1 MQQPHATYRVPPHG
15 FCSLSLKKCPQGK
28 LIYRASRDT
37 TNCIELHS
45 MPQVPLQHEG
55 LFNLAAID
63 EAIGA
68 DPAVRLLH
76 IQRSCGYR
84 WRPSIPIQEIKRC
97 VSLTLRVVGQ
107 LKIAPR
113 RYVLKDR
120 TALLMRRKIVLLK
133 NIGTHFEQNGM
144 DWACRVSRLN
154 NVSPIVLCSIARVRW
169 TSSMPRKSTLCN

>member
-1 MQQPHATYRVPPHG
+1 
-15 FCSLSLKKCPQGK
+15 
-28 LIYRASRDT
+28 
-37 TNCIELHS
+37 

-97 VSLTLRVVGQ
+97 VS
-107 LKIAPR
+107 
-113 RYVLKDR
+113 
-120 TALLMRRKIVLLK
+120 
-133 NIGTHFEQNGM
+133 
-144 DWACRVSRLN
+144 
-154 NVSPIVLCSIARVRW
+154 
-169 TSSMPRKSTLCN
+169 